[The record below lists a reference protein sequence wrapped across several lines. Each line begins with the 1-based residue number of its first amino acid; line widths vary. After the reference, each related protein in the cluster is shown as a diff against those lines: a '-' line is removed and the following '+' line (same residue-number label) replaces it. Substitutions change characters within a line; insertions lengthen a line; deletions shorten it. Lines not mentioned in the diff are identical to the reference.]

1 MEPLLRWLL
10 VGGRGY
16 SHACL
21 KGTSVESLVSH
32 TIPETDK
39 ISNGSFADNLLCL
52 TQRLCNLH
60 IQADELSRYADW
72 AALQV
77 SGKKSNRYST

>member
-1 MEPLLRWLL
+1 MEPLLRWLQ

-21 KGTSVESLVSH
+21 KDTSIENLARH
-32 TIPETDK
+32 NIPEIDK
-39 ISNGSFADNLLCL
+39 IRNGSFADDLLCL
-52 TQRLCNLH
+52 TQRLCDLYT
-60 IQADELSRYADW
+60 QADKLSKYADW

-77 SGKKSNRYST
+77 SGKKTY